1 MSEICVAMADKKKQE
16 KLNKILSDLNSNE
29 AKRISKAV
37 KALESH
43 GNSSVIK
50 PLALRLLEDIPEKN
64 KSEIIELF
72 CSLKDTSTCV
82 EIMNLVGDENF
93 SSIRQLLLSTIW
105 NTKIDYSD
113 YLDDFVEIAT
123 KGNLLEAIDC
133 LTIIENLEGP
143 FMEESVL
150 ESQLHLKN
158 YMESN
163 ETKDDKR
170 AYILSE
176 IALKIKEI
184 NSQLMD

>member
-1 MSEICVAMADKKKQE
+1 MQKQE
-16 KLNKILSDLNSNE
+16 RLNKILQDLNSDE
-29 AKRISKAV
+29 PKRITKSV
-37 KALESH
+37 KALENH
-43 GNSSVIK
+43 GDASVIK
-50 PLALRLLEDIPEKN
+50 PLALRLLEDINEKN
-64 KSEIIELF
+64 KGEIVELF

-82 EIMNLVGDENF
+82 EIMGLVADAKF

-123 KGNLLEAIDC
+123 TGDLLEAIDC

-163 ETKDDKR
+163 KNKDEKR

-176 IALKIKEI
+176 IAMRIKEI
-184 NSQLMD
+184 NSRLMD